1 MPTLAFRRGSPVAP
15 HFRPRM
21 VTAAN
26 AERAIAREEL
36 SPEARRPIPTT
47 THPMTPSNSSPHRW
61 RFSRAGGLDQVRFE
75 TAADYEHLDGLD
87 QKLWVALACPVKGLE
102 IDEKTLAFL
111 DGDKDGRVRAME
123 VLAAVRW
130 TRAHLKD
137 LTVLSQGSPSLP
149 LDRLRDDH
157 PEAQVVLASARQIL
171 ENLGKPDAPAIEL
184 ADVSD
189 TARIFAETRFNG
201 DGVVPVASATDPALQ
216 EVIKDIIETLGG
228 EPDRSGK
235 PGVTQAK
242 VDAFF
247 SQLTAHREWAAQA
260 ETSAST
266 ILPLGESTPSA
277 VAAFHAIRSKVDDYF
292 GRCRLAAFDP
302 RTVALLNR
310 KEEDYLA
317 AVSQDMHIAADEVA
331 SFPLARVNAA
341 QPLPLNEGINP
352 AWAEALSALN
362 QLVLTPLLGA
372 GRSVLSE
379 TDWIEIKARLA
390 PFETWQKAKPATA
403 VEKLGDAR
411 IQAILKANPKP
422 ALDALL
428 AEDLALA
435 PQVKAITDVEKL
447 IRYHRDL
454 YRLLNNFVNFS
465 DFYDPS
471 RSATFQAG
479 TLYLDARACRL
490 CVRVDDPAKHAALAG
505 LAKTFLVYCDCSRPG
520 GLKMTLA
527 AAFTDG
533 DADNLMVGRNG
544 IFYDQHGNDW
554 DATITKVIE
563 NPISI
568 RQAFWAPYKKLV
580 RMIEEQVA
588 KRAAAAEAD
597 ADQKVAAAA
606 TATVEMDKAKPAA
619 APAKKIDVGTVAALG
634 VAFGAIGTLVATVLA
649 KMMDLIFLPFW
660 VVVLVLIS
668 ILLVVSG
675 PSMLIAWLKLRQRNL
690 GPILDASGWA
700 INGRVKVP
708 VSLGRSLTSIAKLP
722 AGTIP
727 ALDDKF
733 AEPPMVWPKLI
744 GFLVALGFL
753 YSLLNHYGLIH
764 RLTAGKVGIDPAV
777 AATNE
782 ISISAVLGLPTTPET
797 NAPPAAPA
805 EAPAEA
811 APAPAPTPTP

>member
-1 MPTLAFRRGSPVAP
+1 M
-15 HFRPRM
+15 
-21 VTAAN
+21 
-26 AERAIAREEL
+26 
-36 SPEARRPIPTT
+36 
-47 THPMTPSNSSPHRW
+47 THPITPPHRW

-75 TAADYEHLDGLD
+75 TSADYENLDGLD

-102 IDEKTLAFL
+102 IDEKTLAYL
-111 DGDKDGRVRAME
+111 DADKDGRVRALE

-130 TRAHLKD
+130 IKAHLKD
-137 LTVLSQGSPSLP
+137 LTVLSESSPSLP

-201 DGVVPVASATDPALQ
+201 DGVIPPESATDPALQ
-216 EVIKDIIETLGG
+216 QVIKDIVETLGG

-247 SQLTAHREWAAQA
+247 AQLTAHREWAALA
-260 ETSAST
+260 EANPSS
-266 ILPLGESTPSA
+266 ILPLGENTP
-277 VAAFHAIRSKVDDYF
+277 AAFAAFQAVRSKVDDYF

-302 RTVALLNR
+302 RTIALLNR

-317 AVSQDMHIAADEVA
+317 AVSQDMHISADEVA
-331 SFPLARVNAA
+331 AFPLARVAAA

-352 AWAEALSALN
+352 AWTAPLSAF
-362 QLVLTPLLGA
+362 QEHALTPLLGA
-372 GRSVLSE
+372 GRSVLTE
-379 TDWIEIKARLA
+379 TDWRDLTSRLA
-390 PFETWQKAKPATA
+390 PFEAWQKAKPATA
-403 VEKLGDAR
+403 VETLGDTR
-411 IQAILKANPKP
+411 IQAILAANPK
-422 ALDALL
+422 AAIDALL
-428 AEDLALA
+428 IEDLALEL
-435 PQVKAITDVEKL
+435 QVKAISNVEKL

-465 DFYDPS
+465 EFYDPA

-527 AAFTDG
+527 AAFTNG
-533 DADNLMVGRNG
+533 DSDNLMVGRNG
-544 IFYDQHGNDW
+544 VFYDPRGNDW

-580 RMIEEQVA
+580 RLIEEQVA
-588 KRAAAAEAD
+588 KRAAAAEAE

-606 TATVEMDKAKPAA
+606 TATTELDKTKAA

-634 VAFGAIGTLVATVLA
+634 VAFGAIGTAVATVGA
-649 KMMDLIFLPFW
+649 KMMGLIGLPFW
-660 VVVLVLIS
+660 IVVLVLAS

-708 VSLGRSLTSIAKLP
+708 VSLGRSLTSVAKLP
-722 AGTIP
+722 PGTIP

-764 RLTAGKVGIDPAV
+764 RLTAGKVGTDPVV

-782 ISISAVLGLPTTPET
+782 ISLSAVLGLPTTPET
-797 NAPPAAPA
+797 NAPPAAPT

-811 APAPAPTPTP
+811 APAPETPPAPAPAPAPEAAGAPAPAPTP